1 MQGFEA
7 DASRERPAE
16 DALIGKVVNER
27 FHIVRRIARGGMG
40 SVYFATQAPLSRP
53 VALKVLHAAVNIH
66 GEAEESFRRRFL
78 LEASILARLQHPN
91 IVMLFDYGQITDQAT
106 EHCFMAMEYL
116 RGETLAQRFR
126 AQGRLSILE
135 SLRLARQIGRGL
147 REAHRCGFIHRDLKP
162 SNIMLVP
169 DDERNDIVKLID
181 FGIGKIIPAGSS
193 QARDGA
199 DETQAGLLL
208 GSPRYMSPEQIRSE
222 AVEPRTD
229 LYGLGITLF
238 EALTGRVP
246 FDSGTKFDVMVS
258 HCLVEPPTLSEAC
271 NVQTY
276 PESLCKLV
284 AALLEKQPT
293 DRPTVDEFLRQLT
306 AVEDD
311 IFHSVTLTAAGSPM
325 SPPKPFASS
334 DTAPASEQDSRRRIT
349 VRPFA
354 PFAPFAPFLPVAGA
368 DPGAPSSLAP
378 FAPSEIPTGRRR
390 AAGVRLLSLAAL
402 LALVP
407 LGRCVFSGVQG
418 RVAAAVQGSAS
429 SAAPGAA
436 LHPPASGTMDSLS
449 PVATFNVTID
459 SSPSGARV
467 IEGGK
472 EIGTTPT
479 TISIDRATVKMAPR
493 YFSVDLDGYAPY
505 AFEEGDSEA
514 PVHLVAILTPRHN
527 GKLLAPRATSPVR
540 VGGDLGVLP
549 AAADAA
555 RAKREEGPGLDIR
568 LRR

>member
-53 VALKVLHAAVNIH
+53 VALKVLHTAVNIH

-91 IVMLFDYGQITDQAT
+91 IVMLFDYGQITDLAT

-193 QARDGA
+193 QAREGA

-271 NVQTY
+271 NAQAY

-325 SPPKPFASS
+325 SPAMPFASS
-334 DTAPASEQDSRRRIT
+334 DTAPTSEQGSRRRIT
-349 VRPFA
+349 VRPAA
-354 PFAPFAPFLPVAGA
+354 PFFPVARA
-368 DPGAPSSLAP
+368 APGAPSSLAP
-378 FAPSEIPTGRRR
+378 FAPSQRPPGRRR
-390 AAGVRLLSLAAL
+390 AAAVRLVLLVAAL

-407 LGRCVFSGVQG
+407 LGRYVLRGVQG
-418 RVAAAVQGSAS
+418 RISAAVQSSAS

-436 LHPPASGTMDSLS
+436 LHSSASGPMDSVS
-449 PVATFNVTID
+449 PVATFDVTID

-467 IEGGK
+467 TEGGK
-472 EIGTTPT
+472 AIGTTPT

-493 YFSVDLDGYAPY
+493 YFSIDLDGYAPY
-505 AFEEGDSEA
+505 ALQEGDSEA
-514 PVHLVAILTPRHN
+514 PVHLVATLTLRHN
-527 GKLLAPRATSPVR
+527 GKLPVPRATGPVHLD
-540 VGGDLGVLP
+540 GELGALP
-549 AAADAA
+549 AGADSA
-555 RAKREEGPGLDIR
+555 RAKREEGTGLDIR